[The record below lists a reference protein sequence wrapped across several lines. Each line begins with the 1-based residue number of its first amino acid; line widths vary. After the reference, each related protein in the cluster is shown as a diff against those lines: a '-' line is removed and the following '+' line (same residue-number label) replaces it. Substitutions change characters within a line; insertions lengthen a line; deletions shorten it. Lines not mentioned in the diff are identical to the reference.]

1 MDQAQ
6 HGMVNLSRQLK
17 SKLKLLWVLIYSR
30 LSRAPN
36 SILARSRVRYI

>member
-1 MDQAQ
+1 
-6 HGMVNLSRQLK
+6 MVNLSRQLK

-36 SILARSRVRYI
+36 TPHNGQVCGRSF